1 MEDGSTKPILL
12 RAVSL
17 QQRKGMHTLTRRH
30 WPSYLGLQDSSLP
43 GWSDVQYCFRSQA
56 STAPYLFA
64 ETKPVPAMASAR
76 IQQWALTLSAYDHTI
91 RYKPGPQNANAAD
104 LFSRL
109 PLPEAPTA
117 VPLPGETILLLEK
130 LATSPI
136 TESQVRTATARDPM
150 LSRVAELVPSGW
162 NHTEN
167 NSITPSF

>member
-1 MEDGSTKPILL
+1 MSNT
-12 RAVSL
+12 VSDHRPL
-17 QQRKGMHTLTRRH
+17 QH
-30 WPSYLGLQDSSLP
+30 
-43 GWSDVQYCFRSQA
+43 
-56 STAPYLFA
+56 LFA

-150 LSRVAELVPSGW
+150 LSRVAELVSSGW

-167 NSITPSF
+167 NSITPFFQRKQRELSIHDGVLILGNQVVVP